1 MPNQIAN
8 EPKKEKRKKKKEL
21 GNKFLGKTADIY
33 NTFSVYILEEISNL
47 LFGLST
53 TLSVYIS
60 WRKSQISY
68 LGCMENT
75 KEIGHDTNY
84 LKVKCDSDE
93 KG

>member
-8 EPKKEKRKKKKEL
+8 EPKKKEKKKKRTL
-21 GNKFLGKTADIY
+21 A
-33 NTFSVYILEEISNL
+33 ISFWAKL
-47 LFGLST
+47 QITT

-75 KEIGHDTNY
+75 KEIGHDKNY